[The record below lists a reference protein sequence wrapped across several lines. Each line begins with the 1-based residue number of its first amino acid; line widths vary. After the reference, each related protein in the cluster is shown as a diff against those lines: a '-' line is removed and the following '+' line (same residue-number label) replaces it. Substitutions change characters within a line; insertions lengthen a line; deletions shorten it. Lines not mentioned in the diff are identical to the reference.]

1 MTGRAQVDDS
11 TADGLDDTD
20 VAAILTRT
28 RRIALVGA
36 SSKPERASNAVMRFL
51 LDQGYDVV
59 PVNPGLAGQTIHGR
73 TVVATLE
80 QAVPLEMVDIFRA
93 TDQVAPVVDEAI
105 RLGARTIWM
114 QLGIVE
120 PVSAARARA
129 AGLSVVMDRCP
140 KIEWPHLRPGR
151 LRAVPGDTPP

>member
-1 MTGRAQVDDS
+1 MTERAQVNDS
-11 TADGLDDTD
+11 TADGLDDAT
-20 VAAILTRT
+20 VAEILTRT

-36 SSKPERASNAVMRFL
+36 SAKPDRASNTVMRFL
-51 LDQGYDVV
+51 LDRGYDVV
-59 PVNPGLAGQTIHGR
+59 PVNPGLAGQAIHGR

-114 QLGIVE
+114 QLDIVE
-120 PVSAARARA
+120 PVSGARARD

-140 KIEWPHLRPGR
+140 KIEWPRLRLDP
-151 LRAVPGDTPP
+151 LRAVSGDTPR